1 MKNKLVVVSKGA
13 SFIAGVLI
21 KSLINEDFEAVLAYP
36 GKNDLKDAV
45 DGASGLVLC
54 LGSYADDEE
63 IMEYIGAL
71 MRNTGIKAV
80 LIGSTEQID
89 QALKYL
95 PEKQVVVKNQEQCSV
110 KSIAS
115 ALDIIFTDEE
125 AAKARRS
132 ILLVDDDPTFLKMM
146 RSWLAEE
153 YDVVPVTGG
162 RQALQ
167 YLTKKQPD
175 LILLDYEMPDL
186 NGPQVLE
193 SVRSQ
198 DSLKNIPVFFLTG
211 VDSRESV
218 TKAIS
223 LKPEGYL
230 LKHNDR
236 QKLLKT
242 ISDFFESH

>member
-21 KSLINEDFEAVLAYP
+21 KSLINEDYEAVLTYP
-36 GKNDLKDAV
+36 GKNDLKDAAL
-45 DGASGLVLC
+45 GASGLVLC
-54 LGSYADDEE
+54 LGSYVEDGEV
-63 IMEYIGAL
+63 MEYIGEL
-71 MRNTGIKAV
+71 MHKTGIKAV

-95 PEKQVVVKNQEQCSV
+95 PENKVVVKNQERCSV

-115 ALDIIFTDEE
+115 ALDIIFSDEE
-125 AAKARRS
+125 AAKERRS

-146 RSWLAEE
+146 RSWLAED
-153 YDVVPVTGG
+153 YAVVPVTGG

-167 YLTKKQPD
+167 YLSKKQPD
-175 LILLDYEMPDL
+175 LILLDYEMPELD
-186 NGPQVLE
+186 GPQVLE
-193 SVRSQ
+193 SIRSQ
-198 DSLKNIPVFFLTG
+198 GTLKDIPVFFLTG

-230 LKHNDR
+230 LKHNDK

-242 ISDFFESH
+242 ISDFFDRH

>member
-21 KSLINEDFEAVLAYP
+21 KSLINEDYEAVLTYP
-36 GKNDLKDAV
+36 GKNDLKDAAL
-45 DGASGLVLC
+45 GASGLVLC
-54 LGSYADDEE
+54 LGSYVEDGEV
-63 IMEYIGAL
+63 MEYIGEL
-71 MRNTGIKAV
+71 MHRTGIKAV

-89 QALKYL
+89 KAMKYL
-95 PEKQVVVKNQEQCSV
+95 PENKVVVKNQEHCSV

-115 ALDIIFTDEE
+115 ALDIIFSDEE
-125 AAKARRS
+125 AAKPRRS

-146 RSWLAEE
+146 RSWLAED
-153 YDVVPVTGG
+153 YAVVPVTGG

-167 YLTKKQPD
+167 YLSKKQPD
-175 LILLDYEMPDL
+175 LILLDYEMPELD
-186 NGPQVLE
+186 GPQVLE
-193 SVRSQ
+193 SIRSQ
-198 DSLKNIPVFFLTG
+198 DTLKDIPVFFLTG

-230 LKHNDR
+230 LKHNDK